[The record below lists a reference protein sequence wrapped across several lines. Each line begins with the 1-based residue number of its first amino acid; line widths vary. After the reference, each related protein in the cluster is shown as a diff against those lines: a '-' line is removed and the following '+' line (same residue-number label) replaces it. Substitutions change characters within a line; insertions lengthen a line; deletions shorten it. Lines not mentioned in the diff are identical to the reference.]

1 VSYIYDEFY
10 INHLHSLLWN
20 THTWA
25 APSSLTEN
33 RSKSKHLA
41 CHIQP
46 QSLSDSQDPQNILSV
61 MVNDG
66 CYGDSIALH
75 FICCSHVK
83 GLISENVIITA
94 PRFGM
99 FWFSKS
105 TINHQRTKVI
115 PMEHNSHS
123 SWISKLLYIVF
134 ASICRFLSEH
144 DIEVSVLIKH
154 DDSF

>member
-1 VSYIYDEFY
+1 MSYIYDEFN

-25 APSSLTEN
+25 APSSSTEN
-33 RSKSKHLA
+33 RAKSKQSA

-46 QSLSDSQDPQNILSV
+46 QSRSDSHDPQNILSV

-75 FICCSHVK
+75 FVCCSHVK
-83 GLISENVIITA
+83 GLISENVMIITA

-105 TINHQRTKVI
+105 TMNHWQTKVI
-115 PMEHNSHS
+115 AMEHNSHS
-123 SWISKLLYIVF
+123 IWLSKLLSYWLLCIVL
-134 ASICRFLSEH
+134 ASICKS
-144 DIEVSVLIKH
+144 
-154 DDSF
+154 